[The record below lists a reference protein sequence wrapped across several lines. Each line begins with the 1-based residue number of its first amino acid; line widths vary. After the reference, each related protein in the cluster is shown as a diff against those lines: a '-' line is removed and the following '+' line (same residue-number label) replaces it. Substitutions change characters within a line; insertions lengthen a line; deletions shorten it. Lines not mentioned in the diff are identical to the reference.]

1 MSASLSRWTNPPSSS
16 PYISRFTRQNV
27 HASHTR
33 KHIHACI
40 NAYTFSHAAMHQPA
54 RMDADAE
61 KAKHRL
67 QLARGA
73 VGCERKA
80 PQAGTIPTALQAYD
94 NAAAGRNRVGQH
106 SSHRVFAA
114 SVIEYLTEDDLVQY
128 GNKPEN
134 GRCAVVYAS
143 CQHKRLHALR
153 GCARSRICTGQ
164 CSSMKARRAALRQ
177 LTTEHTRIHM
187 PVDERAWRSVAAY
200 VCVRRRRQA
209 AHVAPLDLK
218 VGR

>member
-1 MSASLSRWTNPPSSS
+1 
-16 PYISRFTRQNV
+16 
-27 HASHTR
+27 
-33 KHIHACI
+33 
-40 NAYTFSHAAMHQPA
+40 MHQPA
-54 RMDADAE
+54 RMHAVAK

-94 NAAAGRNRVGQH
+94 NAAAGRNSVGQH

>member
-1 MSASLSRWTNPPSSS
+1 
-16 PYISRFTRQNV
+16 
-27 HASHTR
+27 
-33 KHIHACI
+33 
-40 NAYTFSHAAMHQPA
+40 MHQPA
-54 RMDADAE
+54 RMHAVAK

-143 CQHKRLHALR
+143 CQHKRTARVRALSHLHRPMLLDEGASR
-153 GCARSRICTGQ
+153 G
-164 CSSMKARRAALRQ
+164 
-177 LTTEHTRIHM
+177 
-187 PVDERAWRSVAAY
+187 VAA
-200 VCVRRRRQA
+200 V
-209 AHVAPLDLK
+209 DN
-218 VGR
+218 

>member
-1 MSASLSRWTNPPSSS
+1 
-16 PYISRFTRQNV
+16 
-27 HASHTR
+27 
-33 KHIHACI
+33 
-40 NAYTFSHAAMHQPA
+40 MHQPA

-143 CQHKRLHALR
+143 CQHKRSIFDEAAAEQNNESL
-153 GCARSRICTGQ
+153 GN
-164 CSSMKARRAALRQ
+164 RAPCDVFD
-177 LTTEHTRIHM
+177 H
-187 PVDERAWRSVAAY
+187 WS
-200 VCVRRRRQA
+200 
-209 AHVAPLDLK
+209 LD
-218 VGR
+218 V

>member
-1 MSASLSRWTNPPSSS
+1 
-16 PYISRFTRQNV
+16 
-27 HASHTR
+27 
-33 KHIHACI
+33 
-40 NAYTFSHAAMHQPA
+40 MHQPA
-54 RMDADAE
+54 RMHADAK

-73 VGCERKA
+73 VGGERKA
-80 PQAGTIPTALQAYD
+80 PKAGTIPTALQAYD
-94 NAAAGRNRVGQH
+94 NAPAGRNRVGQH

-114 SVIEYLTEDDLVQY
+114 SVIKYIKYLTEDDLVQY

-134 GRCAVVYAS
+134 GRCTVVYAL

>member
-1 MSASLSRWTNPPSSS
+1 
-16 PYISRFTRQNV
+16 
-27 HASHTR
+27 
-33 KHIHACI
+33 
-40 NAYTFSHAAMHQPA
+40 MHQPA

-134 GRCAVVYAS
+134 GRCAV
-143 CQHKRLHALR
+143 
-153 GCARSRICTGQ
+153 
-164 CSSMKARRAALRQ
+164 
-177 LTTEHTRIHM
+177 
-187 PVDERAWRSVAAY
+187 DERAWRSVAAY